1 MLADLF
7 SWARTGFLAIGTVY
21 LVVWTLGLLG

>member
-1 MLADLF
+1 MLADMF
-7 SWARTGFLAIGTVY
+7 SLARTGFLVIGTIY

>member
-7 SWARTGFLAIGTVY
+7 SLARTGFLPVATVY
-21 LVVWTLGLLG
+21 LVVWTLDLLG